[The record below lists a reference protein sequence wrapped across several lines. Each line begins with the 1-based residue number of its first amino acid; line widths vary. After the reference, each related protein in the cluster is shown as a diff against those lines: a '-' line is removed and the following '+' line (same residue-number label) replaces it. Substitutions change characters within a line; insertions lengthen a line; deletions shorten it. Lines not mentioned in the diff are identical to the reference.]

1 MFLKRRVRHK
11 DGKDHIYYSLC
22 ESLRV
27 HPGRVIQRQVLH
39 LGELNTT
46 QVESWQRTLEVI
58 DGDGSSQRLQRRLF
72 ADREGTAPPEADDV
86 IEIRLSSLRVREPR
100 RFGDCWAGCK
110 LWQELGFDAFW
121 QKHLEDERGEV
132 PWAKVLELLTVNR
145 LLDPR
150 SELFVHEKWFPQTAM
165 DVLLD
170 CDFAVAHKD
179 RLYRCLDRI
188 VAHKAELEQHLAAKW
203 KDLFGASF
211 DLILYD
217 LTSTYFEGRAQA
229 VAKAKRGYSRDHRPD
244 CKQLVIALVVTTE
257 GFPLT
262 YEVFDGNKIDST
274 TLKDIVDAVETKH
287 GKARRVWVFDRGIT
301 TEDNLQ
307 WLRER
312 GAYYLVGTPKPQ
324 LNAFEQHLTGQD
336 WQKAASEVEVK
347 LCPTDD
353 EVYVLA
359 RSQGRVQK
367 EQAMRRRVLKACVR
381 DLIKL
386 KRSIARGSLKDPKL
400 IERRIAHLEER
411 HRPMWRFLKHCCYDE
426 SNQRLEWEWNR
437 QKWQAAVKRDGA
449 YLLRAHWP
457 GQHSAAELWQTY
469 VQLTEAEA
477 AFRTL
482 KSELKVRPIWHQLG
496 RRVEAHIMV
505 AFLGYAL
512 QVCLKKLAARNA
524 PSLTSWQV
532 LQHLRKIV
540 LVDVEFD
547 TADGRAI
554 TLPRITIPEKEQA
567 ALLLQLGWTLPD
579 QPPPRI
585 RRPQLPGPDLP

>member
-11 DGKDHIYYSLC
+11 DGKDHIYYSVC

-27 HPGRVIQRQVLH
+27 HGRRVIQRQVLH

-46 QVESWQRTLEVI
+46 QIESWQRTLEVI
-58 DGDGSSQRLQRRLF
+58 DGDDSDRRLQRRLF
-72 ADREGTAPPEADDV
+72 ADREGAAPHDADDV
-86 IEIRLSSLRVREPR
+86 IEIRLASLRVREPR

-110 LWQELGFDAFW
+110 LWQELGLDAFW
-121 QKHLEDERGEV
+121 QQRLAHERGEV
-132 PWAKVLELLTVNR
+132 PWAKVLELLAVNR

-188 VAHKAELEQHLAAKW
+188 VEHKAELEQHLAAKW

-211 DLILYD
+211 DIILYD
-217 LTSTYFEGRAQA
+217 LTSTYFEGGAEG
-229 VAKAKRGYSRDHRPD
+229 VPKAKRGYSRDHRPD
-244 CKQLVIALVVTTE
+244 CKQLVIALVVTAE

-262 YEVFDGNKIDST
+262 YEVFEGNKIDST
-274 TLKDIVDAVETKH
+274 TLKHIVEAVEGKH

-312 GAYYLVGTPKPQ
+312 GACYLVGTPKPQ
-324 LNAFEQHLTGQD
+324 LKTFEQHLTEND
-336 WQKAASEVEVK
+336 WQKASSEVEVK
-347 LCPTDD
+347 LCPNDND
-353 EVYVLA
+353 VYVLA

-367 EQAMRRRVLKACVR
+367 EQAMRRRVLQACVR

-386 KRSIARGSLKDPKL
+386 KRSVVRGSLKDSKL

-411 HRPMWRFLKHCCYDE
+411 HRPMWRFLKHCRYDE
-426 SNQRLEWEWNR
+426 SNKRIHWEWNR
-437 QKWQAAVKRDGA
+437 QKWQAAVNRDGA

-477 AFRTL
+477 AFRTM
-482 KSELKVRPIWHQLG
+482 KSEIKVRPIWHQLG
-496 RRVEAHIMV
+496 HRVEAHIMI
-505 AFLGYAL
+505 AFLGYAMH
-512 QVCLKKLAARNA
+512 VCLKKLAEKKA

-532 LQHLRKIV
+532 LQHLRKIM

-567 ALLLQLGWTLPD
+567 ALLLQLGWTLPE

-585 RRPQLPGPDLP
+585 RSPQVPGPDLP

>member
-11 DGKDHIYYSLC
+11 DGKDHIYYSVC

-27 HPGRVIQRQVLH
+27 HSGRVIQRQVLH

-46 QVESWQRTLEVI
+46 QIESWQRTLEVI
-58 DGDGSSQRLQRRLF
+58 DGDDHGRRLQRRLF
-72 ADREGTAPPEADDV
+72 ADREGAAPAADDV

-100 RFGDCWAGCK
+100 RFGDCWAGCR
-110 LWQELGFDAFW
+110 LWQELGLDAFW
-121 QKHLEDERGEV
+121 QQRLENERGEV
-132 PWAKVLELLTVNR
+132 PCAKVLELLAVNR

-188 VAHKAELEQHLAAKW
+188 VEHKTELEQHLASKW

-211 DLILYD
+211 DIILYD
-217 LTSTYFEGRAQA
+217 LTSTYFEGSAES
-229 VAKAKRGYSRDHRPD
+229 VVKAKRGYSRDHRPD
-244 CKQLVIALVVTTE
+244 CKQLVIALVVTAE

-262 YEVFDGNKIDST
+262 YEIFDGNKIDST
-274 TLKDIVDAVETKH
+274 TLKDIVEAVEGKH
-287 GKARRVWVFDRGIT
+287 CKALRVWVFDRGIT
-301 TEDNLQ
+301 TEENLK

-312 GAYYLVGTPKPQ
+312 GACYLVGTPKPQ
-324 LNAFEQHLTGQD
+324 LKAFEQHLTEQYL
-336 WQKAASEVEVK
+336 QKASSEVEVK
-347 LCPTDD
+347 LCPNDGD
-353 EVYVLA
+353 VYVLA

-367 EQAMRRRVLKACVR
+367 EHAMRRRVLKACVR

-386 KRSIARGSLKDPKL
+386 KRSVARGSIKDGRL

-411 HRPMWRFLKHCCYDE
+411 HRHMWRFLKHCRHDE
-426 SNQRLEWEWNR
+426 TKQCIEWEWNR
-437 QKWQAAVKRDGA
+437 EKWQAAVNRDGA

-477 AFRTL
+477 AFRTM
-482 KSELKVRPIWHQLG
+482 KSEIKVRPIWHQLG
-496 RRVEAHIMV
+496 HRVEAHIMV
-505 AFLGYAL
+505 AFLGYAMH
-512 QVCLKKLAARNA
+512 VCLKKLAAKKA

-567 ALLLQLGWTLPD
+567 ALLLQLGWTLPE

-585 RRPQLPGPDLP
+585 RRPQIPGPDLP

>member
-1 MFLKRRVRHK
+1 MFLKRRVRRK
-11 DGKDHIYYSLC
+11 DGKDHIYYSVC

-27 HPGRVIQRQVLH
+27 HSGRVIQRQVLH

-46 QVESWQRTLEVI
+46 QIESWQRTLEVI
-58 DGDGSSQRLQRRLF
+58 DGDDHGRRLQRRLF
-72 ADREGTAPPEADDV
+72 ADREGGAPAADDV

-100 RFGDCWAGCK
+100 RFGDCWAGCR
-110 LWQELGFDAFW
+110 LWQELGLDSFW
-121 QKHLEDERGEV
+121 QKCLEDERGEV
-132 PWAKVLELLTVNR
+132 PWTKVLELLAVNR

-188 VAHKAELEQHLAAKW
+188 VGHKAELEQHLAAKW

-211 DLILYD
+211 DIILYD
-217 LTSTYFEGRAQA
+217 LTSTYFEGSAQG

-244 CKQLVIALVVTTE
+244 CKQLVIALVVTAE

-262 YEVFDGNKIDST
+262 YEIFEGNKIDST
-274 TLKDIVDAVETKH
+274 TLKDIVEAVEGKH

-301 TEDNLQ
+301 TEDNLK

-312 GAYYLVGTPKPQ
+312 GACYLVGTPKPQ
-324 LNAFEQHLTGQD
+324 LNAFEQHLTEKD
-336 WQKAASEVEVK
+336 WQKASSEVEVK
-347 LCPTDD
+347 LCPNDND
-353 EVYVLA
+353 VYVLA

-367 EQAMRRRVLKACVR
+367 EHAMRRRVIKACLR

-386 KRSIARGSLKDPKL
+386 KRSIVRGSIKDDKL

-411 HRPMWRFLKHCCYDE
+411 HRPMWRFLKHCRYDE
-426 SNQRLEWEWNR
+426 TKKRIEWEWNR
-437 QKWQAAVKRDGA
+437 EKWRAAVKRDGA

-457 GQHSAAELWQTY
+457 SQHSAAELWQTY

-477 AFRTL
+477 AFRTM
-482 KSELKVRPIWHQLG
+482 KSEIKVRPIWHQIG
-496 RRVEAHIMV
+496 HRVEAHIMV
-505 AFLGYAL
+505 AFLGYAMH
-512 QVCLKKLAARNA
+512 VCLKKLAAKRA

-554 TLPRITIPEKEQA
+554 TLPRITFPEKEQA
-567 ALLLQLGWTLPD
+567 ALLLQLGWTLPE

-585 RRPQLPGPDLP
+585 RRPQVPGPDLP

>member
-1 MFLKRRVRHK
+1 MFLKRRVRDK
-11 DGKDHIYYSLC
+11 DGKAHVYYSVC

-27 HPGRVIQRQVLH
+27 HSGRTIQRQVLH

-46 QVESWQRTLEVI
+46 QIESWQRTLEVVHE
-58 DGDGSSQRLQRRLF
+58 DEGGRRMLRRLF
-72 ADREGTAPPEADDV
+72 ADREGAAPAADDV
-86 IEIRLSSLRVREPR
+86 IELRMGSLRVRQPR
-100 RFGDCWAGCK
+100 RFGDCWAACR
-110 LWQELGFDAFW
+110 LWQELGLDGFW
-121 QKHLEDERGEV
+121 QERLGDERGEV
-132 PWAKVLELLTVNR
+132 PWAKVLELLAVNR

-150 SELFVHEKWFPQTAM
+150 SELFVHEKWFAQTAM

-188 VAHKAELEQHLAAKW
+188 VEHKSALEGHLAAKW

-211 DLILYD
+211 DIILYD
-217 LTSTYFEGRAQA
+217 LTSTYFEGGAQA
-229 VAKAKRGYSRDHRPD
+229 VDKARRGYSRDHRPD
-244 CKQLVIALVVTTE
+244 CKQLVIALVVNAE

-262 YEVFDGNKIDST
+262 YEVFDGNRIDST
-274 TLKDIVDAVETKH
+274 TLQHIVQSVETKH

-301 TEDNLQ
+301 SEENLA

-312 GAYYLVGTPKPQ
+312 GACYLVGTPKSQ
-324 LNAFEQHLTGQD
+324 LGAFESKLTEKD
-336 WQKAASEVEVK
+336 WQKAAPEVEVK
-347 LCPTDD
+347 LCPNDQD
-353 EVYVLA
+353 LYVLC

-367 EQAMRRRVLKACVR
+367 EQAMRRRLLKNLVR

-386 KRSIARGSLKDPKL
+386 RRSVARGRLTEIKT

-411 HRPMWRFLKHCCYDE
+411 HRPLWRFLTQCRYNEIEK
-426 SNQRLEWEWNR
+426 RIEWEWNR
-437 QKWQAAVKRDGA
+437 EKWQASVKRDGA

-457 GQHSAAELWQTY
+457 GEHDAAQLWQTY

-477 AFRTL
+477 AFRTM
-482 KSELKVRPIWHQLG
+482 KSEIKVRPIWHQLG

-505 AFLGYAL
+505 AFLGYAMT
-512 QVCLKKLAARNA
+512 VCMKKLAVNKA
-524 PSLTSWQV
+524 PGLTPWQV

-547 TADGRAI
+547 TTDGRSLM
-554 TLPRITIPEKEQA
+554 LPRITIPEKEQA
-567 ALLLQLGWTLPD
+567 ALLLQLGWTLPE

-585 RRPQLPGPDLP
+585 TSAQISQAG

>member
-11 DGKDHIYYSLC
+11 DGKDHIYYSVC

-27 HPGRVIQRQVLH
+27 HGGRVIQRQVLH

-46 QVESWQRTLEVI
+46 QIESWQRTLEII
-58 DGDGSSQRLQRRLF
+58 DGDDSGRRLQRRFF
-72 ADREGTAPPEADDV
+72 ADREGGAPAADDV
-86 IEIRLSSLRVREPR
+86 IEIKLSSLRVREPR
-100 RFGDCWAGCK
+100 RFGDCWAGCR
-110 LWQELGFDAFW
+110 LWQELGLDAFW
-121 QKHLEDERGEV
+121 QQRLVDERGDV
-132 PWAKVLELLTVNR
+132 PWAKVLELLAVNR

-188 VAHKAELEQHLAAKW
+188 VEHKAALEQHLAAKW

-211 DLILYD
+211 DIILYD

-244 CKQLVIALVVTTE
+244 CKQLVIALVVTAE

-262 YEVFDGNKIDST
+262 YEVFDGNRIDST
-274 TLKDIVDAVETKH
+274 TLKDIVEAVETKH

-312 GAYYLVGTPKPQ
+312 GACYLVGTPKPQ
-324 LNAFEQHLTGQD
+324 LNAFEQHLTEQG
-336 WQKAASEVEVK
+336 WQKASGEVEVK
-347 LCPTDD
+347 LCPNDND
-353 EVYVLA
+353 VYVLA

-367 EQAMRRRVLKACVR
+367 EHAMRRRVLKACVR
-381 DLIKL
+381 DLVKL
-386 KRSIARGSLKDPKL
+386 KRSVARGSLKDIKL

-411 HRPMWRFLKHCCYDE
+411 HRPMWRFLKHCRYDE
-426 SNQRLEWEWNR
+426 TKQRIEWEWNR
-437 QKWQAAVKRDGA
+437 GKWQAAVNRDGA

-477 AFRTL
+477 AFRTM
-482 KSELKVRPIWHQLG
+482 KSEIKVRPIWHQLG
-496 RRVEAHIMV
+496 HRVEAHIMV
-505 AFLGYAL
+505 AFLGYAMH
-512 QVCLKKLAARNA
+512 VCLKKLAAKRA
-524 PSLTSWQV
+524 PSLSSWQV

-547 TADGRAI
+547 TSDGRSL

-567 ALLLQLGWTLPD
+567 ALLLQLGWTLPE

-585 RRPQLPGPDLP
+585 RLQQVPDPDLQ

>member
-11 DGKDHIYYSLC
+11 DGKDHIYYSVC

-27 HPGRVIQRQVLH
+27 HSGRVIQRQVLH

-46 QVESWQRTLEVI
+46 QIESWQRTLEVI
-58 DGDGSSQRLQRRLF
+58 DGDDHGRRLQRRLF
-72 ADREGTAPPEADDV
+72 ADREGAAPAADDV
-86 IEIRLSSLRVREPR
+86 IELRLSSLRVREPR
-100 RFGDCWAGCK
+100 RFGDCWAGCR
-110 LWQELGFDAFW
+110 LWQELGLDVFW
-121 QKHLEDERGEV
+121 QKRLENERGEV
-132 PWAKVLELLTVNR
+132 PWAKVLELLAVNR

-188 VAHKAELEQHLAAKW
+188 VEHKAELEQHLAAKW

-211 DLILYD
+211 DIILYD
-217 LTSTYFEGRAQA
+217 LTSTYFEGGAEG

-244 CKQLVIALVVTTE
+244 CKQLVIALVVTAE

-262 YEVFDGNKIDST
+262 YEIFDGNKIDST
-274 TLKDIVDAVETKH
+274 TLKDIVEAVEGKH

-312 GAYYLVGTPKPQ
+312 GACYLVGTPKPQ
-324 LNAFEQHLTGQD
+324 LKAFEQHLTEKD
-336 WQKAASEVEVK
+336 WQKASSEVEVK
-347 LCPTDD
+347 LCPDD
-353 EVYVLA
+353 DDVYVLA

-367 EQAMRRRVLKACVR
+367 EHAMRRRVLKACVR

-386 KRSIARGSLKDPKL
+386 KRSVARGSLKDSKL

-411 HRPMWRFLKHCCYDE
+411 HRPMWRFLKHCRYDE
-426 SNQRLEWEWNR
+426 TKPCIQWEWNR
-437 QKWQAAVKRDGA
+437 EKWQAAVNRDGA

-457 GQHSAAELWQTY
+457 GQHNAAELWQTY

-477 AFRTL
+477 AFRTM
-482 KSELKVRPIWHQLG
+482 KSEIKVRPIWHQLG
-496 RRVEAHIMV
+496 HRVEAHIMV
-505 AFLGYAL
+505 AFLGYAMH
-512 QVCLKKLAARNA
+512 VCLKKLAARKA

-567 ALLLQLGWTLPD
+567 ALLLQLGWTLPE

-585 RRPQLPGPDLP
+585 RRPQNSAPDLP

>member
-1 MFLKRRVRHK
+1 MFLKRRVRRK
-11 DGKDHIYYSLC
+11 DGKEHIYYSLC

-27 HPGRVIQRQVLH
+27 HSGRVIQRQVLH

-46 QVESWQRTLEVI
+46 QVESWQRTLEVVSED
-58 DGDGSSQRLQRRLF
+58 DGGRRLQRRLF
-72 ADREGTAPPEADDV
+72 VDRDGAVPRAEDV
-86 IEIRLSSLRVREPR
+86 IELRLSSLRVRAPR
-100 RFGDCWAGCK
+100 RFGDCWAGCR
-110 LWQELGFDAFW
+110 LWQELGLDAFW
-121 QKHLEDERGEV
+121 QERLGAQGGEV
-132 PWAKVLELLTVNR
+132 PWAKVLELLAVNR

-170 CDFAVAHKD
+170 CDGAVAHKD

-188 VAHKAELEQHLAAKW
+188 VEHKGALEKHLAAKW
-203 KDLFGASF
+203 RDLFGASF
-211 DLILYD
+211 DIILYD
-217 LTSTYFEGRAQA
+217 LTSTYFEGGAQR
-229 VAKAKRGYSRDHRPD
+229 VEKAKRGYSRDHRPD
-244 CKQLVIALVVTTE
+244 CKQLVIALVVTAE

-262 YEVFDGNKIDST
+262 YEVFEGNKIDST
-274 TLKDIVDAVETKH
+274 TLKDIVEAVESKH

-312 GAYYLVGTPKPQ
+312 GACYLVGTPKPQ
-324 LNAFEQHLTGQD
+324 LSAFEQHLTEQD
-336 WQKAASEVEVK
+336 WQKASSEVEVK
-347 LCPTDD
+347 LCPNDD
-353 EVYVLA
+353 DVYVLC

-367 EQAMRRRVLKACVR
+367 EQAMRRRALKACVR

-386 KRSIARGSLKDPKL
+386 KRSIARGTIKDSRL
-400 IERRIAHLEER
+400 IARRIAHLEER
-411 HRPMWRFLKHCCYDE
+411 HRPMWRFLKHCRHDE
-426 SNQRLEWEWNR
+426 KSRRLEWEWNR
-437 QKWQAAVKRDGA
+437 EKWRAAVKRDGA

-457 GQHSAAELWQTY
+457 GQHNAAELWQTY

-477 AFRTL
+477 AFRTM
-482 KSELKVRPIWHQLG
+482 KSEIQVRPIWHQLG
-496 RRVEAHIMV
+496 RRVEAHIMI
-505 AFLGYAL
+505 AFLGYAMH
-512 QVCLKKLAARNA
+512 VCLKKLAARKA
-524 PSLTSWQV
+524 PGLTSWQV

-547 TADGRAI
+547 TAEGRRL

-567 ALLLQLGWTLPD
+567 ALLLQLGWTLPE

-585 RRPQLPGPDLP
+585 TSQQLPEPE

>member
-1 MFLKRRVRHK
+1 MFLKRRVRRK
-11 DGKDHIYYSLC
+11 DGKEHIYYSLC

-27 HPGRVIQRQVLH
+27 HSGRIIQRQVLH

-46 QVESWQRTLEVI
+46 QIESWQHTLEVI
-58 DGDGSSQRLQRRLF
+58 SEDDGGRRLQRRLF
-72 ADREGTAPPEADDV
+72 VDHEGAVPRAQDV
-86 IEIRLSSLRVREPR
+86 IELRLSSLRVREPR
-100 RFGDCWAGCK
+100 RFGDCWAGCR
-110 LWQELGFDAFW
+110 LWQELGLNAFW
-121 QKHLEDERGEV
+121 QERLGAQGGEV
-132 PWAKVLELLTVNR
+132 PWAKVLELLAVNR

-170 CDFAVAHKD
+170 CDCAVAHKD

-188 VAHKAELEQHLAAKW
+188 VEHKGALEKHLAAKW

-211 DLILYD
+211 DIILYD
-217 LTSTYFEGRAQA
+217 LTSTYFEGGAQG
-229 VAKAKRGYSRDHRPD
+229 VEKAKRGYSRDHRPD
-244 CKQLVIALVVTTE
+244 CKQLVIALVVTAE

-274 TLKDIVDAVETKH
+274 TLKDIVGAVETKH

-312 GAYYLVGTPKPQ
+312 GACYLVGTPKPQ
-324 LNAFEQHLTGQD
+324 LSAFEQHLTEKD
-336 WQKAASEVEVK
+336 WQKASSEVKVK
-347 LCPTDD
+347 LCPDD
-353 EVYVLA
+353 NDVYVLC

-386 KRSIARGSLKDPKL
+386 KRSIARGTIKDSKL

-411 HRPMWRFLKHCCYDE
+411 HRPMWRFLKHCRHNE
-426 SNQRLEWEWNR
+426 KHQRLEWEWNR
-437 QKWQAAVKRDGA
+437 EKWGAAVKRDGA

-477 AFRTL
+477 AFRTM
-482 KSELKVRPIWHQLG
+482 KSEIKVRPIWHQLG
-496 RRVEAHIMV
+496 RRVEAHIMI
-505 AFLGYAL
+505 AFLGYAMH
-512 QVCLKKLAARNA
+512 VCLKKLAARKA

-547 TADGRAI
+547 TTEGHLLM
-554 TLPRITIPEKEQA
+554 LPRITIPENEQA
-567 ALLLQLGWTLPD
+567 ALLVQLGWTLPE

-585 RRPQLPGPDLP
+585 TSQHMPKPE

>member
-27 HPGRVIQRQVLH
+27 HRGRVIQRQVLH

-46 QVESWQRTLEVI
+46 QVESWQRTLEII
-58 DGDGSSQRLQRRLF
+58 DGDDSGRRLQRRLF
-72 ADREGTAPPEADDV
+72 ADREGAAPPEADDV

-110 LWQELGFDAFW
+110 LWQELGLEAFW
-121 QKHLEDERGEV
+121 QKHLADERGEV
-132 PWAKVLELLTVNR
+132 PWAKVLELLAVNR

-244 CKQLVIALVVTTE
+244 CKQLVIALVVTAE

-262 YEVFDGNKIDST
+262 YEIFDGNKIDST
-274 TLKDIVDAVETKH
+274 TLKDIVEAVETKH

-312 GAYYLVGTPKPQ
+312 GACYLVGTPKPQ

-353 EVYVLA
+353 EIYVLA

-367 EQAMRRRVLKACVR
+367 EQAMRRRLLKACVR

-386 KRSIARGSLKDPKL
+386 KRSVARGSLKDSKL

-411 HRPMWRFLKHCCYDE
+411 HRPLWRFLKHCCYDE
-426 SNQRLEWEWNR
+426 GHKRIEWEWNR
-437 QKWQAAVKRDGA
+437 PKWQAAVKRDGA

-505 AFLGYAL
+505 AFLGYVL
-512 QVCLKKLAARNA
+512 QVYLKKLAARKA

-547 TADGRAI
+547 TADGRAL

-567 ALLLQLGWTLPD
+567 ALLLQLGWTLPE

-585 RRPQLPGPDLP
+585 RRPQLPASDLP

>member
-11 DGKDHIYYSLC
+11 DGKDHIYYSVC

-27 HPGRVIQRQVLH
+27 HSGRVIQRQVLH

-46 QVESWQRTLEVI
+46 QIESWQRTLEVI
-58 DGDGSSQRLQRRLF
+58 DGDDHGRRLQRRLF
-72 ADREGTAPPEADDV
+72 ADREGAAPAADDV
-86 IEIRLSSLRVREPR
+86 IELRLSSLRVREPR
-100 RFGDCWAGCK
+100 RFGDCWAGCR
-110 LWQELGFDAFW
+110 LWQELGLDAFW
-121 QKHLEDERGEV
+121 QRRLENDCGEV
-132 PWAKVLELLTVNR
+132 PWAKVLELLAVNR

-188 VAHKAELEQHLAAKW
+188 VEHKTELEQHLASKW

-211 DLILYD
+211 DIILYD
-217 LTSTYFEGRAQA
+217 LTSTYFEGSAEG

-244 CKQLVIALVVTTE
+244 CKQLVIALVVTAE

-262 YEVFDGNKIDST
+262 YEVFDGSKIDST
-274 TLKDIVDAVETKH
+274 TLKHIVEAVEGKH

-301 TEDNLQ
+301 TEENLK

-312 GAYYLVGTPKPQ
+312 GACYLVGTPKPQ
-324 LNAFEQHLTGQD
+324 LKAFEQHLTEQD
-336 WQKAASEVEVK
+336 WQKASSEVEVK
-347 LCPTDD
+347 LCPGDND
-353 EVYVLA
+353 VYVLA

-367 EQAMRRRVLKACVR
+367 EHAMRRRVLKACVR

-386 KRSIARGSLKDPKL
+386 KRSVARGSIKDGRL
-400 IERRIAHLEER
+400 VERRIAHLEER
-411 HRPMWRFLKHCCYDE
+411 HRPMWRFLKHCRHNETKQCI
-426 SNQRLEWEWNR
+426 EWEWNR
-437 QKWQAAVKRDGA
+437 EKWQAAVRRDGA

-457 GQHSAAELWQTY
+457 GQHNAAELWQTY

-477 AFRTL
+477 AFRTM
-482 KSELKVRPIWHQLG
+482 KSEIKVRPIWHQLG
-496 RRVEAHIMV
+496 HRVEAHIMV
-505 AFLGYAL
+505 AFLGYAMH
-512 QVCLKKLAARNA
+512 VCLKKLAAKKA

-532 LQHLRKIV
+532 LQHLRRIV

-567 ALLLQLGWTLPD
+567 ALLLQLGWTLPE

-585 RRPQLPGPDLP
+585 RRPQIPGPDLP